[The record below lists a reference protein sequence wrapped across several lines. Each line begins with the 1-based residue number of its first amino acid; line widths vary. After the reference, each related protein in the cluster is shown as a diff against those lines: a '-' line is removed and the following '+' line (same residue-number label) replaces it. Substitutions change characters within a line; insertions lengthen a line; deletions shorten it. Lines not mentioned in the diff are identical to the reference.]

1 VIDFRKI
8 YKIFLIKSSI
18 VTFAPLVALCIN
30 SNQRSEIFEILEIS
44 EGLPPDLTQILLILF
59 TS

>member
-1 VIDFRKI
+1 M
-8 YKIFLIKSSI
+8 FLIKSSI